1 MLTRRGGMLAL
12 GTLLLGMTGRLLGI
26 VELYMLAGAAAA
38 LVVAA
43 VAFVRLSRFD
53 LDASREL
60 RPARVHA
67 GGNSRV
73 ELTVRNNG
81 ARRSPV
87 LAARD
92 PFDGGRRWARFL
104 IAPLAPG
111 ESARAAYRLPT
122 DRRGI
127 FDLGPM
133 ELTIEDPFG
142 LAARSCESAPATRLT
157 VYPRVDAVPPLPMT
171 RGNDPHAGA
180 DHPTAL
186 AAAGEDFY
194 ALREYQ
200 TGDDLRRVHW
210 KATARLDELMIRQE
224 EMPWQGRATVLVD
237 LRRQV
242 HSHESLELA
251 LSAAASVVSAC
262 WRHRSLVRLVATD
275 RVDSGFA
282 AGHGHVEAI
291 LEHLAGATSGRDD
304 TLGSILSSLRRE
316 GNGGALAVITTAAAP
331 SADLDRVARLR
342 GRFGSLTLVLLEH
355 SVLDGGLPGRAGP
368 ARAVPG
374 VRTVVRVGAD
384 RPFAAAWTQALA
396 GAGGRRSGT
405 AGAAGT
411 SR

>member
-1 MLTRRGGMLAL
+1 MLAL

-26 VELYMLAGAAAA
+26 VELYMLAGASLA

-43 VAFVRLSRFD
+43 VGFVRLARFD
-53 LDASREL
+53 LEATREV

-67 GGNSRV
+67 RGASRV
-73 ELTVRNNG
+73 ELTVRNTG
-81 ARRSPV
+81 TRRSPV

-104 IAPLAPG
+104 IAPLAPN
-111 ESARAAYRLPT
+111 EAARAAYRLPT
-122 DRRGI
+122 ERRGI

-133 ELTIEDPFG
+133 ELHLEDPFG
-142 LAARSCESAPATRLT
+142 LAASSHHAAPATRLT
-157 VYPRVDAVPPLPMT
+157 VYPHVDPVPPLPMT

-194 ALREYQ
+194 ALRAYEV
-200 TGDDLRRVHW
+200 GDDLRRVHW

-237 LRRQV
+237 LRRHV
-242 HSHESLELA
+242 HSPESLELA

-262 WRHRSLVRLVATD
+262 WRHRSLVRLVSTD
-275 RVDSGFA
+275 GVDSGFA
-282 AGHGHVEAI
+282 AGHTHVEAI
-291 LEHLAGATSGRDD
+291 LEHLAGAVTGPDD
-304 TLGSILSSLRRE
+304 TLAAILTSLRRE

-342 GRFGSLTLVLLEH
+342 SRFGSLTLVLLEH
-355 SVLDGGLPGRAGP
+355 SVIDPSP
-368 ARAVPG
+368 VARGTAARPVPG
-374 VRTVVRVGAD
+374 LRSVVRVSAD
-384 RPFAAAWTQALA
+384 RPFAAAWTEAFT
-396 GAGGRRSGT
+396 GGGRRV
-405 AGAAGT
+405 AGT
-411 SR
+411 TGAPR

>member
-1 MLTRRGGMLAL
+1 MLAL

-26 VELYMLAGAAAA
+26 VELYMLAGAGGA

-53 LDASREL
+53 LEARREL

-104 IAPLAPG
+104 VAPLAPG

-122 DRRGI
+122 ERRGI

-133 ELTIEDPFG
+133 ELSIEDPFG
-142 LAARSCESAPATRLT
+142 LATRSSPSAPATRLT
-157 VYPRVDAVPPLPMT
+157 VYPRVDDVPPLPMT

-200 TGDDLRRVHW
+200 VGDDLRRVHW

-237 LRRQV
+237 LRRRV
-242 HSHESLELA
+242 HGNESLELA

-262 WRHRSLVRLVATD
+262 WRHRSLVRLLATD
-275 RVDSGFA
+275 GVDSGFA
-282 AGHGHVEAI
+282 AGHAHVEAI
-291 LEHLAGATSGRDD
+291 LEHLAGAGGGRDD

-331 SADLDRVARLR
+331 AGELEGVARLR

-355 SVLDGGLPGRAGP
+355 SVLDRGIPGHMAA
-368 ARAVPG
+368 ARPVAG

-384 RPFAAAWTQALA
+384 RPFAAAWTQAFA
-396 GAGGRRSGT
+396 GAGGGRRAGT
-405 AGAAGT
+405 GSAGAA
-411 SR
+411 R

>member
-1 MLTRRGGMLAL
+1 MVAL

-26 VELYMLAGAAAA
+26 VELYMLAGAAVA
-38 LVVAA
+38 LVVGAL
-43 VAFVRLSRFD
+43 AFVRVCRFD
-53 LDASREL
+53 LEASREL

-73 ELTVRNNG
+73 ELTVRNTG

-104 IAPLAPG
+104 IAPLAPA

-122 DRRGI
+122 ERRGI

-133 ELTIEDPFG
+133 ELHLEDPFG
-142 LAARSCESAPATRLT
+142 LAASTHMAAPATRLT
-157 VYPRVDAVPPLPMT
+157 VYPRVDVIPPLPLT
-171 RGNDPHAGA
+171 RGNDPYAGA

-194 ALREYQ
+194 ALREYEI
-200 TGDDLRRVHW
+200 GDDLRRVHW

-237 LRRQV
+237 LRREV
-242 HSHESLELA
+242 HSPASLELA

-262 WRHRSLVRLVATD
+262 WRHRSLVRLVSTD
-275 RVDSGFA
+275 GVDSGFA
-282 AGHGHVEAI
+282 AGHAHVEAI
-291 LEHLAGATSGRDD
+291 LEHLAGATLGRDH
-304 TLGSILSSLRRE
+304 TLASILSSLRRE
-316 GNGGALAVITTAAAP
+316 GNGGALAVVTTAAAP
-331 SADLDRVARLR
+331 TADVDRVARLR
-342 GRFGSLTLVLLEH
+342 SRFGSLTLVLLEQ
-355 SVLDGGLPGRAGP
+355 SVLGPAAPGRRSV

-374 VRTVVRVGAD
+374 IRTVVRVGAD
-384 RPFAAAWTQALA
+384 RPFAAAWSAAFTS
-396 GAGGRRSGT
+396 GGRLST
-405 AGAAGT
+405 GA
-411 SR
+411 RP

>member
-1 MLTRRGGMLAL
+1 MLTRRGWMVAL

-26 VELYMLAGAAAA
+26 VELYMLAGAAVA
-38 LVVAA
+38 LVVGA
-43 VAFVRLSRFD
+43 VAFVRLTRFD
-53 LDASREL
+53 LEASREL

-73 ELTVRNNG
+73 ELTVRNTG

-122 DRRGI
+122 ERRGI

-133 ELTIEDPFG
+133 ELHLEDPFG
-142 LAARSCESAPATRLT
+142 LAASTHMAAPATRLT
-157 VYPRVDAVPPLPMT
+157 VYPRVDPIPPLPLT

-194 ALREYQ
+194 ALREYEV
-200 TGDDLRRVHW
+200 GDDLRRVHW

-237 LRRQV
+237 LRRAV
-242 HSHESLELA
+242 HRPASLELA

-262 WRHRSLVRLVATD
+262 WRHRSLVRLVSTD
-275 RVDSGFA
+275 GVDSGFA
-282 AGHGHVEAI
+282 AGHTHVEAI
-291 LEHLAGATSGRDD
+291 LEHLAGAVVGRDD
-304 TLGSILSSLRRE
+304 TMASLLASLRRE
-316 GNGGALAVITTAAAP
+316 GNGGALAVVTTAAAP

-355 SVLDGGLPGRAGP
+355 SVLDPSVPGRP
-368 ARAVPG
+368 AVPRPVPG

-384 RPFAAAWTQALA
+384 QPFAAAWSAAFT
-396 GAGGRRSGT
+396 GGGRR
-405 AGAAGT
+405 AGAAGAAGVL
-411 SR
+411 R